1 MQEGFRLF
9 PEQASTFA
17 VRVDQLY
24 WFLIAVTVF
33 FGGLIAILVVTFA
46 IRYRRRPGR
55 DAVQPSHGVSSILL
69 ELFWTAVPLV
79 LVIVMFV
86 WASKLFIDQS
96 IPPIGAE
103 EVFAV
108 GKQWMWKIQHPN
120 GRREI
125 NELHIPVGRPV
136 KITLSSQDVI
146 HSFFIP
152 AFRIKQDA
160 VPGRYTTMWFE
171 ATKPG
176 SYHLFC
182 AEYCG
187 TDHSQMIGRV
197 VVMEDMDYQTWLGGY
212 TSEMP
217 VQAGEKLFQEY
228 DCANCH
234 ESGRRQR
241 CPTLGG
247 LYGTQV
253 ALADGGN
260 VLFDESYIRES
271 ILDPRAKVAAG
282 FPSVMPTFRGQ
293 LTEEQILALI
303 AYIKSLSPNQ
313 KMPAGIPGPNPG
325 PAGRNQ

>member
-1 MQEGFRLF
+1 MQAGFQLF

-33 FGGLIAILVVTFA
+33 FSGLIAALVIAFA
-46 IRYRRRPGR
+46 WRYRRRPGR
-55 DAVQPSHGVSSILL
+55 VAEQPTHGPAEMML

-79 LVIVMFV
+79 LVIVMFI
-86 WASKLFIDQS
+86 WASKLFVDQS

-125 NELHIPVGRPV
+125 NELHIPAGRPIKV
-136 KITLSSQDVI
+136 TLSSQDVI

-152 AFRIKQDA
+152 VFRIKQDA
-160 VPGRYTTMWFE
+160 VPGRYTTMWFQ
-171 ATKPG
+171 ATKAG
-176 SYHLFC
+176 TYHLFC

-197 VVMEDMDYQTWLGGY
+197 VVMEDMDYQNWLGGY
-212 TSEMP
+212 TSETP
-217 VQAGEKLFQEY
+217 VEAGEKLFVEY
-228 DCANCH
+228 DCASCH
-234 ESGRRQR
+234 GSGRRQR

-247 LYGTQV
+247 LYGTEV
-253 ALADGGN
+253 LLADGRK
-260 VLFDESYIRES
+260 VLFDEAYIRES
-271 ILDPRAKVAAG
+271 ILDPRAKIAAG
-282 FPSVMPTFRGQ
+282 FQPLMPTFRGQ
-293 LTEEQILALI
+293 VSEDQIIALI
-303 AYIKSLSPNQ
+303 AYIKSLTPNQ
-313 KMPAGIPGPNPG
+313 QGAEGKQP
-325 PAGRNQ
+325 